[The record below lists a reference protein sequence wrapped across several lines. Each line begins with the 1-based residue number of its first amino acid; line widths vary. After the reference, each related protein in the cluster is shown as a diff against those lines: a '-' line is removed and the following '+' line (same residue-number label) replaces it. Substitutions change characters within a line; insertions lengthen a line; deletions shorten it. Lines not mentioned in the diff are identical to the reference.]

1 MVHQE
6 VTFQMEEVEV
16 VLVSSGEG
24 FYGVEGSL
32 EIADL
37 FGGAEV
43 EIVELV
49 DVVDEADVVGEQSEG
64 LAVVAREVAGYGE
77 VFVWGGFG
85 FFVNE
90 RFEVAD
96 GVLT

>member
-1 MVHQE
+1 
-6 VTFQMEEVEV
+6 MEEVEV

-24 FYGVEGSL
+24 FYGVEGAL

-49 DVVDEADVVGEQSEG
+49 DVVD
-64 LAVVAREVAGYGE
+64 
-77 VFVWGGFG
+77 
-85 FFVNE
+85 
-90 RFEVAD
+90 
-96 GVLT
+96 